1 MEQLRVVVT
10 RRIPQ
15 AGMEAFRSAG
25 LAPLVLEEE
34 EDRGPSHADLL
45 AAVRRCHV
53 LVPLLTEPVDRA
65 LLEAGTELLGVAQM
79 AVGFDNVDVA
89 AATEL
94 GIPVGNTPG
103 VLTDTTADLAWALLM
118 AAARR
123 IPEAHAYQVA
133 GRYRLWGP
141 NLFTG
146 VDVSPGGSGR
156 RKVLGIVGYGRIGQA
171 VAQRSQ
177 GFDMEVLAY
186 DPHNREGIDE
196 DARATWADLPELLER
211 SDFVTLHTL
220 LTPETRHLIG
230 EAELRSMKP
239 TAILVNTARGP
250 VVDEEALVAALREGW
265 IAGAGLD
272 VYEDEPAMKPG
283 LAELPNAV
291 FLPHIASASRD
302 TRDRMA
308 RMTAANGLAF
318 LQGGRG
324 PTTVNPQV
332 YGSPAWRARVE
343 RILGRVPDLEAGG
356 DGSPSR

>member
-1 MEQLRVVVT
+1 MRKGKVVVVT
-10 RRIPQ
+10 RRIPE
-15 AGMEAFRSAG
+15 AGMEPLRAAG
-25 LAPLVLEEE
+25 LELRVLVEQ
-34 EDRGPSHADLL
+34 EDQGPARDHIL
-45 AAVRRCHV
+45 AAVQDCHL
-53 LVPLLTEPVDRA
+53 LVPLLTEPVDRGI
-65 LLEAGTELLGVAQM
+65 LEAGTELLGVAQM

-118 AAARR
+118 ATARR
-123 IPEAHAYQVA
+123 IPEAHAYQVE

-146 VDVSPGGSGR
+146 MDVSPGGSGR

-177 GFDMEVLAY
+177 GFDMDVLAY

-196 DARATWADLPELLER
+196 DARVTWADLPELLER

-220 LTPETRHLIG
+220 LTRETRHLIG
-230 EAELRSMKP
+230 EAELRAMKP

-250 VVDEEALVAALREGW
+250 VVDEEALVVALREGW

-283 LAELPNAV
+283 LAELRSAV
-291 FLPHIASASRD
+291 LLPHIASASRD

-318 LQGGRG
+318 LKGEPG

-332 YGSPAWRARVE
+332 YDSAAWRARVE
-343 RILGRVPDLEAGG
+343 RILGAAPGG
-356 DGSPSR
+356 RP